1 MMSLSNSSLSSAKRK
16 SHRIQLQLSERRLLM
31 MFGDALMILVA
42 VLIALAVWA
51 YVGKIAFTLNFI
63 LPNSIWFFILMGL
76 WFLLANANGYYEFAV
91 AADRA
96 TSLQRLSL
104 ITLQM
109 IVIYMLVFF
118 FSARDALPRLFILYF
133 GVAAFL
139 LLLLWRLLN
148 PALIGWAST
157 PRRVLV
163 VGTDWA
169 AETIIETLK
178 THATN
183 AYYVLGAI
191 GTAGDIDSLAN
202 SPVLGPGADIVE
214 IIEREGVTEIIV
226 TSMELQG
233 EIFQGVMDAY
243 ENGVVIT
250 PMPLLYERIMERVP
264 VEHVG
269 DNWAVVLPLSGK
281 SAFKPYPL
289 LKRLMDMLIAFVGLA
304 LFAIVLPFI
313 AFFLYLD
320 SRGSIF
326 YAQERVGLNGRNFR
340 IYKLRSMKPDAEA
353 QTGAVFAQVDDNRI
367 TRVGRFLRKTR
378 LDEVP
383 QLWNILKGEM
393 SMIGP
398 RPERPEHVSRLQEKI
413 PFYRTRHIIPPGL
426 TGWAQVRYHYG
437 ANDEDAL
444 IKLQYDLYYIRHQS
458 LMLDFGIL
466 LRTVGKV
473 LRMSG
478 Q

>member
-1 MMSLSNSSLSSAKRK
+1 MSESLIKAAIEKKTRP
-16 SHRIQLQLSERRLLM
+16 QLQLSERRLLM
-31 MFGDALMILVA
+31 MFGDALMILA
-42 VLIALAVWA
+42 SVLIALLIWA
-51 YVGKIAFTLNFI
+51 YVGEIAISADFL
-63 LPNSIWFFILMGL
+63 LRNSIWFFILLSL

-96 TSLQRLSL
+96 VSMQRLSF

-109 IVIYMLVFF
+109 VVIYILVFF
-118 FSARDALPRLFILYF
+118 FSARDALPRRFILYF
-133 GVAAFL
+133 GVAVFFL
-139 LLLLWRLLN
+139 LLFWRLLN

-163 VGTDWA
+163 IGTDWSA
-169 AETIIETLK
+169 QTIIETLK
-178 THATN
+178 NHAAN
-183 AYYVLGAI
+183 AYTVLGVIAPRSEEKSFSAAPI
-191 GTAGDIDSLAN
+191 
-202 SPVLGPGADIVE
+202 LGSSKDMQA
-214 IIEREGVTEIIV
+214 IIERESVTEIIV

-233 EIFQGVMDAY
+233 EIFQAVMDAY
-243 ENGVVIT
+243 EMGLVIT
-250 PMPLLYERIMERVP
+250 PMPLLYERLLERVP

-269 DNWAVVLPLSGK
+269 DNWAVVLPLNNSV
-281 SAFKPYPL
+281 FNPYPV
-289 LKRLMDMLIAFVGLA
+289 LKRLMDLVIASIGLA
-304 LFAIVLPFI
+304 LFALILPFI
-313 AFFLYLD
+313 ALMLYLD
-320 SRGSIF
+320 SPGSIF
-326 YAQERVGLNGRNFR
+326 YSQERVGLNGRNFT
-340 IYKLRSMKPDAEA
+340 IYKLRSMKPNAEA
-353 QTGAVFAQVDDNRI
+353 QTGAVFAQSDDERI
-367 TRVGRFLRKTR
+367 TRFGHFLRKTR

-383 QLWNILKGEM
+383 QLWNIFKGEM

-458 LMLDFGIL
+458 LVLDFGIL
-466 LRTVGKV
+466 LRTVWKV

>member
-1 MMSLSNSSLSSAKRK
+1 MSLSDTIIAPEKRK
-16 SHRIQLQLSERRLLM
+16 SRRIQLQLSERRVLM
-31 MFGDALMILVA
+31 MFGDAMMILLA
-42 VLIALAVWA
+42 VLIALGIWS
-51 YVGKIAFTLNFI
+51 YVGKIAFTLDFI
-63 LPNSIWFFILMGL
+63 VLNWIWFLTLMVL

-91 AADRA
+91 AADRGV
-96 TSLQRLSL
+96 SLQRLSL

-109 IVIYMLVFF
+109 VIIYMLIFF

-133 GVAAFL
+133 GVAAFFL
-139 LLLLWRLLN
+139 LLVSRLLN

-169 AETIIETLK
+169 AQTIIETLK
-178 THATN
+178 SHAKH
-183 AYYVLGAI
+183 AYDVLGVI
-191 GTAGDIDSLAN
+191 STSKDTETLTN
-202 SPVLGPGADIVE
+202 SPILGDGSDILE
-214 IIEREGVTEIIV
+214 IVEREGVTEIIV

-243 ENGVVIT
+243 ENGVVIS
-250 PMPLLYERIMERVP
+250 PMPLLYERLMERVP
-264 VEHVG
+264 VEHLG
-269 DNWAVVLPLSGK
+269 DNWAVVLPISGT
-281 SAFKPYPL
+281 SAFNPYSL
-289 LKRLMDMLIAFVGLA
+289 LKRLVDILIAFLGLA
-304 LFAIVLPFI
+304 LFSLLLPFI
-313 AFFLYLD
+313 ALLLYLD
-320 SRGSIF
+320 SRGSVF

-353 QTGAVFAQVDDNRI
+353 ETGAVFAQADDERI
-367 TRVGRFLRKTR
+367 TRVGKFLRKTR
-378 LDEVP
+378 LDEIP
-383 QLWNILKGEM
+383 QLWNVLKGDM

-413 PFYRTRHIIPPGL
+413 PFYRTRHVIAPGL

-458 LMLDFGIL
+458 LLLDFGIL

>member
-1 MMSLSNSSLSSAKRK
+1 MSLSDTLLVPAKRK
-16 SHRIQLQLSERRLLM
+16 SRRKQLQLSERRVLM
-31 MFGDALMILVA
+31 MFGDALMILLA
-42 VLIALAVWA
+42 VLIALAIWA
-51 YVGKIAFTLNFI
+51 YVGKIAFAIDFVLS
-63 LPNSIWFFILMGL
+63 NSIWFVILISL
-76 WFLLANANGYYEFAV
+76 WFLLANANGYYEFVV
-91 AADRA
+91 AADR
-96 TSLQRLSL
+96 TVSLQRLSL
-104 ITLQM
+104 ITFQM
-109 IVIYMLVFF
+109 VIIYMLVFF
-118 FSARDALPRLFILYF
+118 FSERDALPRLFILYF
-133 GVAAFL
+133 GLAAFL

-163 VGTDWA
+163 IGTDWA

-178 THATN
+178 NHAQD
-183 AYYVLGAI
+183 AYNVLGIIATTKETESI
-191 GTAGDIDSLAN
+191 AN
-202 SPVLGPGADIVE
+202 SSILGDGADILE
-214 IIEREGVTEIIV
+214 IVEREGATEIIV

-250 PMPLLYERIMERVP
+250 PMPLLYERLMERVP
-264 VEHVG
+264 VEHLG
-269 DNWAVVLPLSGK
+269 DNWAVVLPLSGT
-281 SAFKPYPL
+281 SAFNPYPL
-289 LKRLMDMLIAFVGLA
+289 LKRLMDMLIAFIGLA
-304 LFAIVLPFI
+304 GFALLLPLI
-313 AFFLYLD
+313 ALLLYLD

-326 YAQERVGLNGRNFR
+326 YAQERVGLNGRNFT

-353 QTGAVFAQVDDNRI
+353 ETGAVFAQADDSRI
-367 TRVGRFLRKTR
+367 TRLGKLLRKTR

-383 QLWNILKGEM
+383 QLWNVLKGEM

-458 LMLDFGIL
+458 LLLDFGIL